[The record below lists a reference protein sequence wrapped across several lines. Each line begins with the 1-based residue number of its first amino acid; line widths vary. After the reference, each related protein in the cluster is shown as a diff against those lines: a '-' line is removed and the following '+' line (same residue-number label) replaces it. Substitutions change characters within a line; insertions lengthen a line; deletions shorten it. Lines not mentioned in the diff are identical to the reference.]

1 MGTHPIFE
9 SDFDCLTDKMR
20 LTLARAGF
28 SHSNRVGF
36 SGYGHKFHADE
47 IVPVDK
53 RAFRDLKI
61 CEVIIFKFLILSKNY
76 RSPAGSPTRTFHQMV
91 FSWAFVVVM
100 PHGDGSMP

>member
-1 MGTHPIFE
+1 MREFLKEKNLISQNF
-9 SDFDCLTDKMR
+9 CLDKMR

-61 CEVIIFKFLILSKNY
+61 CEVIIFKFSFLI
-76 RSPAGSPTRTFHQMV
+76 
-91 FSWAFVVVM
+91 
-100 PHGDGSMP
+100 

>member
-1 MGTHPIFE
+1 
-9 SDFDCLTDKMR
+9 MR

-47 IVPVDK
+47 IVPIDK

-61 CEVIIFKFLILSKNY
+61 CEVHFSKFFRKYLIF
-76 RSPAGSPTRTFHQMV
+76 
-91 FSWAFVVVM
+91 
-100 PHGDGSMP
+100 